1 MEKNKIYQLM
11 YSINNEK
18 KPENELLGDFKTT
31 LSAIKNFDVNFYEK
45 DGKNDK
51 HFLNEIIETGYNNI
65 IKYVIDNY
73 KDKIVFSD
81 YKSSQA
87 VLLYLSEKGTY
98 EDYKFFDKLEKETF
112 ENTKY
117 PHHYL
122 GHKRWDRN
130 NL

>member
-45 DGKNDK
+45 DGKSGK
-51 HFLNEIIETGYNNI
+51 HFLNEIIETGYNDI

-87 VLLYLSEKGTY
+87 VLLYLSESK
-98 EDYKFFDKLEKETF
+98 
-112 ENTKY
+112 
-117 PHHYL
+117 
-122 GHKRWDRN
+122 KR
-130 NL
+130 L